1 MKKAELKK
9 ILHAM
14 IDSLDDKHVL
24 YDLEKNVF
32 PYVIKY
38 RTKEMDAADDDLTEE
53 QILQLDETIRHP
65 DAGETI
71 TLKEVKKS
79 FARWLP
85 DEDKQKQKEEKKI
98 SNISRKKLKK
108 KLHARIDEIDSKY
121 VLNVLID
128 DIMPD
133 ALNTSKYV

>member
-1 MKKAELKK
+1 
-9 ILHAM
+9 M

-24 YDLEKNVF
+24 YDLEKNIF

-38 RTKEMDAADDDLTEE
+38 RTKDMDAADDDLTEE

-85 DEDKQKQKEEKKI
+85 DEDKQKRKEEKKI

-108 KLHARIDEIDSKY
+108 KLHAQIDETDSKY
-121 VLNVLID
+121 VLNVLVD

>member
-1 MKKAELKK
+1 
-9 ILHAM
+9 M
-14 IDSLDDKHVL
+14 IDSLDDQHVL

-53 QILQLDETIRHP
+53 QIQQLDETIRHP
-65 DAGETI
+65 DEGETI

-85 DEDKQKQKEEKKI
+85 DEDKQKRKEEKKI

-121 VLNVLID
+121 VLNVLVD